1 MQAHH
6 GVLGAIFAGVALF
19 SSLPAYAQ
27 SLPKPFV
34 AYDDELK
41 NGWQNWSW
49 AKVELSVPAG
59 GAKPIKVAGDAW
71 SALSLHHDAFST
83 AGYSKITFNINGG
96 AAGGQE
102 LMVKVMIDGKPVD
115 TNYVISPKAKTWA
128 LVEVPLKEIGA
139 QDKTIDGI
147 AIQGKEAPYAAYY
160 VTRIQLE

>member
-1 MQAHH
+1 MQVRNGFLSA
-6 GVLGAIFAGVALF
+6 VFAGIALF

-27 SLPKPFV
+27 SLPKPFI

-49 AKVELSVPAG
+49 AKAELSVQAG
-59 GAKPIKVAGDAW
+59 GAKPIKVAGDPW

-102 LMVKVMIDGKPVD
+102 LMVKVMVDGKLVD
-115 TNYVISPKAKTWA
+115 TPYAFSPKAKTWG

-147 AIQGKEAPYAAYY
+147 VIQGKEAPYAAYY